1 MVRVLICDDQTV
13 VREGLAAILS
23 TDDEIEVIGLAR
35 NGEEALALAAED
47 CPDVVLM
54 DLNMPVMNG
63 VQATQRLHLNHPAVR
78 VLVLTTYA
86 DDAWVIDAIRAGA
99 AGYLLKDTRR
109 DDLVAAIKGTAEG
122 KSFLD
127 PTVAGKLMR
136 QMVAEPAARPVA
148 AEQIEALTERELDV
162 LRLLAQ
168 GYSNPEIAQKMHLA
182 AGTVRNYVSTILQ
195 KLDVG
200 DRTQAAVV
208 ALQRGL
214 ISHSDLKAGFGS
226 DRTST

>member
-23 TDDEIEVIGLAR
+23 TDDEIEVVGLAC
-35 NGEEALALAAED
+35 NGEEALALAEENR
-47 CPDVVLM
+47 PDVALM

-63 VQATQRLHLNHPAVR
+63 VQATQRLRHRHPALR
-78 VLVLTTYA
+78 VLVLTTYT
-86 DDAWVIDAIRAGA
+86 DDAWVLDAIRAGA

-122 KSFLD
+122 KAFLA

-136 QMVAEPAARPVA
+136 QVAARPAARPVDGG
-148 AEQIEALTERELDV
+148 QVEALTERELEV

-168 GYSNPEIAQKMHLA
+168 GYSNPEIAQRMHLA
-182 AGTVRNYVSTILQ
+182 SGTVRNYVSTILQ
-195 KLDVG
+195 KLGVA
-200 DRTQAAVV
+200 DRTEAAVV

-214 ISHSDLKAGFGS
+214 VSQ
-226 DRTST
+226 